1 MVPVTCDV
9 GFTLESGHFFI
20 AVSISAFVQILLQK
34 SAQLVCSGGA
44 GSGKRKRSLNQ
55 INAQVNTKARRH
67 RRSCSRSDP
76 QTKYNK
82 YGGVDTRW
90 PGCGASRI
98 PA

>member
-55 INAQVNTKARRH
+55 INAQVNTKGEAASSLMQPQ
-67 RRSCSRSDP
+67 RSS
-76 QTKYNK
+76 NE
-82 YGGVDTRW
+82 
-90 PGCGASRI
+90 I
-98 PA
+98 